1 MTPDQTVECIRDI
14 AKGIRETSAKI
25 RETIKTLHRSGAIDE
40 FTQAVH
46 EATLATSSTT
56 KEINETPKDLKEH
69 GIINGRANAMEE
81 PIMITR
87 GTSGIA
93 RNNTSYDMAEAIPKS
108 RERLQKGSEPVK
120 QKMRKRTSKIKA
132 KRRE

>member
-93 RNNTSYDMAEAIPKS
+93 RNNTTYDMAEAIPKS